1 MKIEI
6 VISLQRCVRSSGSCQ
21 DRERKGDREMAKDE
35 KKHSVLVIL
44 GATGV
49 GKSRLSIDLASR
61 FSGEVINAD
70 SMQVSLTILFFS
82 T

>member
-1 MKIEI
+1 
-6 VISLQRCVRSSGSCQ
+6 
-21 DRERKGDREMAKDE
+21 MAKDE
-35 KKHSVLVIL
+35 NKHSVVVIL

-70 SMQVSLTILFFS
+70 SMQVSLTILFSS